1 MKAPP
6 LHRILTS
13 IQLCPDM
20 LKTEI
25 CAAFNANPAVLK
37 LWH

>member
-1 MKAPP
+1 MKVPP

-13 IQLCPDM
+13 IQLCPGV

-25 CAAFNANPAVLK
+25 CDAFNANSCGA
-37 LWH
+37 